1 MMHQA
6 EGTLLPSSPPSW
18 ISLNNMNKADLVA
31 TINSEDGFNNKVE
44 NEVGKHNV

>member
-1 MMHQA
+1 
-6 EGTLLPSSPPSW
+6 
-18 ISLNNMNKADLVA
+18 MNKADLVA